1 MIRIVMGSFI
11 RLWIDCVN
19 AARKLDTSFIMI
31 DENSPDLLLWKN
43 DNGSFW
49 RWENRWLRI
58 SIIILLPTNESET
71 WLIKWNRFFNTK
83 VITSMI
89 HSQSNC
95 SSCEPLPISWW
106 TIFSSL
112 SFKEKFDCWIFVSF
126 PPEFIMVEMRELIIQ
141 NEKAFNNANRSD
153 DTIEN
158 ITISQ

>member
-19 AARKLDTSFIMI
+19 AARKLETSFIMI
-31 DENSPDLLLWKN
+31 EENSPDLLLWKN
-43 DNGSFW
+43 DNGSLW

-95 SSCEPLPISWW
+95 SSCEPLPISWC
-106 TIFSSL
+106 TIFSILSL
-112 SFKEKFDCWIFVSF
+112 IDKSACWIFVSF
-126 PPEFIMVEMRELIIQ
+126 PPGFIMVEIRELIIQ
-141 NEKAFNNANRSD
+141 NEKAFKNANRSD
-153 DTIEN
+153 DIIEN
-158 ITISQ
+158 ITINQ

>member
-1 MIRIVMGSFI
+1 MTKMLMGSLI

-19 AARKLDTSFIMI
+19 AVRILFTSFIMM
-31 DENSPDLLLWKN
+31 EESSPDFVFWKN

-49 RWENRWLRI
+49 RWENRWFRI

-71 WLIKWNRFFNTK
+71 WLIKKNTFLNIK
-83 VITSMI
+83 VIISMI

-141 NEKAFNNANRSD
+141 NEKAFKNANRSD

-158 ITISQ
+158 ITINQ